1 LTSLLEAWKK
11 RPICATCKVFLK
23 MRENVNRAM
32 LCETARA
39 CDSCPKD
46 LWAIEFGALLVELDK
61 QAKTAWDIYLKVKAA
76 YDYHYPQ
83 TREFRE
89 KTPDEEW
96 IPLSAIHGET
106 KKETTK

>member
-11 RPICATCKVFLK
+11 LYDYRNSDDKEGLEIMF
-23 MRENVNRAM
+23 
-32 LCETARA
+32 
-39 CDSCPKD
+39 D
-46 LWAIEFGALLVELDK
+46 EFGTLLIELDN

-96 IPLSAIHGET
+96 IPLSAIHEEA
-106 KKETTK
+106 KKEQKP